1 MTYRILV
8 IDDEEAVRK
17 SFILAFEDTE
27 YIIDTVDS
35 GERGIEL
42 SSQKKYDLIFLDLK
56 MPGMGGIEA
65 LHRIRSTDKNTPI
78 YIITA
83 FYQEFVHQLRQ
94 AEQKGF
100 DFEVVRKPVDSVNL
114 RVIVNGI
121 LKTPAGY

>member
-27 YIIDTVDS
+27 YTVDTADS
-35 GERGIEL
+35 GERGIALTNERA
-42 SSQKKYDLIFLDLK
+42 YDLIFIDLK
-56 MPGMGGIEA
+56 MPGIGGIET
-65 LHRIRSTDKNTPI
+65 LLRIRSTDKKTPI

-83 FYQEFVHQLRQ
+83 FYQEYAEKLKQ
-94 AEQKGF
+94 AEKKGI
-100 DFEVVRKPVDSVNL
+100 DFEVVRKPVDSKNL
-114 RVIVNGI
+114 LVIVNGI

>member
-27 YIIDTVDS
+27 YKIDTADS
-35 GERGIEL
+35 GEQGVEL
-42 SSQKKYDLIFLDLK
+42 SSQKKYNLIFLDLK
-56 MPGMGGIEA
+56 MPGMGGIET
-65 LHRIRSTDKNTPI
+65 LYRIRSTDKKTPV

-83 FYQEFVHQLRQ
+83 FYQEYAHQLQQ